1 LQNTWKGL
9 TLAPFPAYH
18 LRNVVGNVWNN
29 WLAGLDNP
37 GFYSDALR
45 LQSGT
50 AKQLQVGGKVVSADK
65 LRRMAEDFGITT
77 GTFVQ
82 GELFRRTLP
91 GVGSKVFFTAED
103 IPGLGRLVTAGL
115 RTGKALENNAR
126 LAHFLYRLDQ
136 GQDAMSAALSVKKY
150 LFDYSRGLTQ
160 FEQSVM
166 RRIFPF
172 YAWTR
177 FNVPLQ
183 IAAIV
188 DNPRPY
194 IRLSEL
200 VNTVRTKGPG
210 GDEFEKR
217 AAEFRGQDQ
226 PFLADFIR
234 ENVGIPVRLGPG
246 GQPEYFLLGGWLP
259 AADIEVLG
267 RKDGVIDRLTGLLSP
282 FIKTPIEQLTN
293 KDLFFKREL
302 EQFPGDTRRFLGTEV
317 RGRNIQLLRNIRIL
331 SEADRTIRQFQD
343 RDNLT
348 EEQESALSA
357 ITRTIFGLKAFEAK
371 PEVEA
376 RKRAAKRRKLLRQL
390 RGTIRRELPQSERA
404 VREQL
409 EEE

>member
-1 LQNTWKGL
+1 
-9 TLAPFPAYH
+9 
-18 LRNVVGNVWNN
+18 
-29 WLAGLDNP
+29 
-37 GFYSDALR
+37 
-45 LQSGT
+45 
-50 AKQLQVGGKVVSADK
+50 
-65 LRRMAEDFGITT
+65 
-77 GTFVQ
+77 
-82 GELFRRTLP
+82 
-91 GVGSKVFFTAED
+91 
-103 IPGLGRLVTAGL
+103 
-115 RTGKALENNAR
+115 
-126 LAHFLYRLDQ
+126 
-136 GQDAMSAALSVKKY
+136 
-150 LFDYSRGLTQ
+150 
-160 FEQSVM
+160 
-166 RRIFPF
+166 
-172 YAWTR
+172 
-177 FNVPLQ
+177 
-183 IAAIV
+183 
-188 DNPRPY
+188 
-194 IRLSEL
+194 
-200 VNTVRTKGPG
+200 
-210 GDEFEKR
+210 
-217 AAEFRGQDQ
+217 
-226 PFLADFIR
+226 
-234 ENVGIPVRLGPG
+234 
-246 GQPEYFLLGGWLP
+246 LLGGWLP